1 MTEQNKSNLNPSNW
15 VDKYG
20 DYLYNYA
27 LFRVSDRSVAEDL
40 TQETFLSALK
50 NIQSFSENSSLKTW
64 LTAILKNKII
74 DYYRKVAKSNQK
86 EDEQILFNETE
97 EIYYKE
103 GRWKD
108 FWNVNRDPLQWEE
121 TPLSNL
127 EKKEFWDAFHKC
139 LNELPENFKAIFT
152 LREMEDIPTDK
163 ICKELNLTSSNI
175 WVILHRSRKQLRR
188 CLEINW
194 YGGKIFPRMKT

>member
-1 MTEQNKSNLNPSNW
+1 MSEDKKLNVNPSDW

-27 LFRVSDRSVAEDL
+27 LFRVSERSIAEDL

-50 NIQSFSENSSLKTW
+50 NINSFAENSSLKTW

-74 DYYRKVAKSNQK
+74 DHFRRVAKNVQTENDK
-86 EDEQILFNETE
+86 LLFNETE
-97 EIYYKE
+97 IIYYQE

-108 FWNVNRDPLQWEE
+108 FWNITRDPLNWED

-127 EKKEFWDAFHKC
+127 EKKEFWDAFHTC
-139 LNELPENFKAIFT
+139 LNELPEKFKAIFT
-152 LREMEDIPTDK
+152 LREMEEIPTEN
-163 ICKELNLTSSNI
+163 ICKEFNLSSSNI

-194 YGGKIFPRMKT
+194 YGGKIYPREK